1 MEAMG
6 VDHSL
11 EELCY
16 ERENGEIGRGSCEK
30 LELGGNSPVKR
41 GKQLM

>member
-1 MEAMG
+1 MV
-6 VDHSL
+6 VDRSL

-16 ERENGEIGRGSCEK
+16 ERENGELGRGSCEK

-41 GKQLM
+41 EKKQLI